1 MHYMIIRPFD
11 PWKNT
16 SLCTCPFKYTVNPYT
31 GCSHSCLYCY
41 ASSYVRNFFNPR
53 KKDRLLEHIVK
64 DIRRV
69 PRNSII
75 NISSS
80 SDPYIPLEKD
90 LMLTRKVIEKLIGSY
105 TVEIVTKSDL
115 VTRDIDLLARGK
127 SVVSITITTLNE
139 ELAETLEPKAP
150 SPLKRVK
157 AVAELSAKGVPVVV
171 RLDPIIPFVTDNDK
185 NIVEIVDA
193 VADAGAKHIVSS
205 TYKVK
210 WDNFN
215 RMVSRF
221 PNLSKNFRELY
232 FRFGEKIHGAYY
244 APKDY
249 RERVLSK
256 VREKVKGKGL
266 TFSVCREGL
275 PHLND
280 ENVSC
285 DGTSLVI
292 GEGSDR

>member
-256 VREKVKGKGL
+256 VREKVKGRGL

>member
-1 MHYMIIRPFD
+1 VFRMYYRIIKPFD
-11 PWKNT
+11 PWKNA

-31 GCSHSCLYCY
+31 GCSHLCLYCY
-41 ASSYVRNFFNPR
+41 ASSYVRDFFNPR

-64 DIRRV
+64 DIRRI

-80 SDPYIPLEKD
+80 SDPYIPQERE
-90 LMLTRKVIEKLIGSY
+90 LMLTRKVIEMLIGSY

-115 VTRDIDLLARGK
+115 VTRDVDLLAEGK

-139 ELAETLEPKAP
+139 DLAKKLEPMAP
-150 SPLKRVK
+150 SPLKRIK
-157 AVAELSAKGVPVVV
+157 AVTELSGKGVPVVV
-171 RLDPIIPFVTDNDK
+171 RLDPIIPFLTDDDRG
-185 NIVEIVDA
+185 IGDVVEA
-193 VADAGAKHIVSS
+193 AADAGAKHIVSS

-215 RMVSRF
+215 RMISKF

-232 FRFGEKIHGAYY
+232 FKLGEKIHGAYY

-249 RERVLSK
+249 RERILSK

-266 TFSVCREGL
+266 TFSTCREGL
-275 PHLND
+275 HHLND
-280 ENVSC
+280 KNVSC
-285 DGTSLVI
+285 DGTSFVLVK
-292 GEGSDR
+292 

>member
-115 VTRDIDLLARGK
+115 VTRDIDLLNKGK

-193 VADAGAKHIVSS
+193 VADAGAKHVVSS